1 MIVII
6 IVTSYIIVMIMMNQA
21 HGFQV
26 TNRGRTFYLFRT
38 KVEKSLLNVAPHR
51 VTKYGLAIHGR
62 EYPVRQVIAIATGT
76 PVIEWSTTNAYRILQ
91 KLGFK
96 IHVY

>member
-6 IVTSYIIVMIMMNQA
+6 IVTSYIIVMIMMNQP

-51 VTKYGLAIHGR
+51 VTKYGLALHGR

>member
-6 IVTSYIIVMIMMNQA
+6 IMIVMTQQ

-26 TNRGRTFYLFRT
+26 TNWGRTFYLSRA
-38 KVEKSLLNVAPHR
+38 KVEHNLLKIAPQR

-62 EYPVRQVIAIATGT
+62 EYPVRQVLAIATET
-76 PVIEWSTTNAYRILQ
+76 PIIEWSTSNAYRILQ
-91 KLGFK
+91 KLGFE
-96 IHVY
+96 IRVHG